1 MYIINLCLKE
11 LLLCVN
17 IDKKENID
25 NKKIS
30 YVNIQQYI
38 ITRWRE
44 KQSYFFQELIKV
56 WLQYYSCV
64 VIDFIFGYFALSKTC
79 FKFIFVVGF
88 VREGKTEKER

>member
-56 WLQYYSCV
+56 
-64 VIDFIFGYFALSKTC
+64 
-79 FKFIFVVGF
+79 
-88 VREGKTEKER
+88 